1 MKTLREL
8 VGKKVT
14 FNYRDEQH
22 QDEIRCTVL
31 DVMID
36 DSHFDDKGEPI
47 YITVSLEPNETY
59 NRDFIDVDDFNDVN
73 LSDITK

>member
-1 MKTLREL
+1 MNTLREL

-47 YITVSLEPNETY
+47 YITV
-59 NRDFIDVDDFNDVN
+59 I
-73 LSDITK
+73 LSARLSCAGCIIQGV

>member
-1 MKTLREL
+1 MNTLREL

-14 FNYRDEQH
+14 FNYRDEEYEE
-22 QDEIRCTVL
+22 EIRCTVL

-47 YITVSLEPNETY
+47 YIIVSLEPNETY
-59 NRDFIDVDDFNDVN
+59 NGDFIDDDDFNYVN

>member
-1 MKTLREL
+1 MNTLREL

-47 YITVSLEPNETY
+47 YITVSLMADETY
-59 NRDFIDVDDFNDVN
+59 NEDFIDFEDFHYVDISN
-73 LSDITK
+73 ITK